1 MIKRLGGFVIV
12 LCMHSSQISAND
24 IENGERLA
32 KLWCSSC
39 HNVGA
44 RQRQTDN
51 DAPNFSTIGRA
62 RNITESDLAQSL
74 LAPHPRMPD
83 RGLTRDE
90 AADIAAYIRSFK
102 NR

>member
-1 MIKRLGGFVIV
+1 MKKMLGFVC
-12 LCMHSSQISAND
+12 LFSLQSLQTSASD

-32 KLWCSSC
+32 KLWCSPC
-39 HNVGA
+39 HIVSASQQKIEN
-44 RQRQTDN
+44 N
-51 DAPNFSTIGRA
+51 APNFSTIGRT
-62 RNITESDLAQSL
+62 RDISESDLAQSL

-90 AADIAAYIRSFK
+90 ATDIAAYIRSFR

>member
-1 MIKRLGGFVIV
+1 MKKILGFVC
-12 LCMHSSQISAND
+12 LLSMLSLQAFAND

-32 KLWCSSC
+32 KLWCSAC
-39 HNVGA
+39 HIVSASQQKIEN
-44 RQRQTDN
+44 N
-51 DAPNFSTIGRA
+51 APNFSTIGRA
-62 RNITESDLAQSL
+62 RDISESDLAQSL

-90 AADIAAYIRSFK
+90 AADIAAYIRSFR